1 MLLIAA
7 RIGLTSYVRLDL
19 LETCTKHTY
28 SPVGTEKLYNH
39 IAAITTVVLAT
50 SIRLPTSEEIK
61 KLSLVDIAIAAD
73 LADEFRDRLRE
84 YIHIDPYC
92 LPDPF
97 APKDDYNYSVILDRE
112 NPNRVVAMIANKIE
126 NLPQLPWSTI
136 LGERLV
142 KVSVSKEDALR
153 IKQLLM
159 PKETNNFY
167 PYRRNGR
174 IMGYLMFAFQICGQ
188 R

>member
-1 MLLIAA
+1 
-7 RIGLTSYVRLDL
+7 V
-19 LETCTKHTY
+19 
-28 SPVGTEKLYNH
+28 
-39 IAAITTVVLAT
+39 AITTAVLTT

-61 KLSLVDIAIAAD
+61 KLSLADIAIAAG

-84 YIHIDPYC
+84 YIHIDAYC
-92 LPDPF
+92 VPDPF
-97 APKDDYNYSVILDRE
+97 SPKDDYNYYAILDRE
-112 NPNRVVAMIANKIE
+112 NPNRIVAMLADKKE
-126 NLPQLPWSTI
+126 NLPQLPWPTI

-142 KVSVSKEDALR
+142 KLSVSKQDALT
-153 IKQLLM
+153 IKHELM

-174 IMGYLMFAFQICGQ
+174 IMGYFMFAFQICGL